1 VDAQSPVIGFDEIP
15 PPIVAFVAMPALPSP
30 SMSFLRSHLVSLGH
44 LLVVACIVTFAQ
56 EPLAQG
62 RCESLRPEVPAD
74 YFQARGC
81 GLLLSVEQFHLGPG
95 KEHLNARFYEAAFAD
110 FRFILNQFPNHPTAL
125 LLMAQT
131 CEQWKAPK
139 CLTQEWFE
147 RAIAFK
153 SDVPGTYVAQGIYL
167 HRAKQY
173 PQAIQSFKRALEL
186 DPDSMNAHYN
196 LGLSYLETKQYALA
210 NEQAQRAYALG
221 AQLPG
226 LRNWLERV
234 GQWKPDPQSVTP
246 PETGTAHKNPAGE
259 KPPTK

>member
-1 VDAQSPVIGFDEIP
+1 MN
-15 PPIVAFVAMPALPSP
+15 PIVTFMAMPVFRSP
-30 SMSFLRSHLVSLGH
+30 PTSLRRSRPVSLGG
-44 LLVVACIVTFAQ
+44 LLVAACLVIFAQ
-56 EPLAQG
+56 EICAQG
-62 RCESLRPEVPAD
+62 RCDTLRPEVPAD

-95 KEHLNARFYEAAFAD
+95 KAHLTERFYEAAFGD

-139 CLTQEWFE
+139 CVTQEWFE

-153 SDVPGTYVAQGIYL
+153 SDVPGTYIAQGIYL

-173 PQAIQSFKRALEL
+173 PQAIQSFKKALEL

-196 LGLSYLETKQYALA
+196 LGLSYMETKQYPLA
-210 NEQAQRAYALG
+210 NEQAQSAYALG

-234 GQWKPDPQSVTP
+234 GQWKPIDPQSVTAP
-246 PETGTAHKNPAGE
+246 APASANKNPVGE

>member
-1 VDAQSPVIGFDEIP
+1 MPLGRWLAGLLAAVCVVI
-15 PPIVAFVAMPALPSP
+15 
-30 SMSFLRSHLVSLGH
+30 
-44 LLVVACIVTFAQ
+44 FAQ
-56 EPLAQG
+56 EARAQG
-62 RCESLRPEVPAD
+62 RCDSLRPEVPAD

-81 GLLLSVEQFHLGPG
+81 GLLSSVEQFHIGPG
-95 KEHLNARFYEAAFAD
+95 KEKLNARFYEGAYGD
-110 FRFILNQFPNHPTAL
+110 FSFILNQFPNHPTAL

-131 CEQWKAPK
+131 CEQWKSPRCRA
-139 CLTQEWFE
+139 QEWFE
-147 RAIAFK
+147 RAVAFK

-173 PQAIQSFKRALEL
+173 PLAIQSFKSALAL

-234 GQWKPDPQSVTP
+234 GQWKPLDLQPQTVTTP
-246 PETGTAHKNPAGE
+246 DSGTSNKNSAGE

>member
-1 VDAQSPVIGFDEIP
+1 MFA
-15 PPIVAFVAMPALPSP
+15 PSSHLRP
-30 SMSFLRSHLVSLGH
+30 SLRSRLVLLGP
-44 LLVVACIVTFAQ
+44 LLVVVCVVSSAQ
-56 EPLAQG
+56 ESLAQG
-62 RCESLRPEVPAD
+62 RCDSLRPEVPAD

-81 GLLLSVEQFHLGPG
+81 GLLSSVEQFHLGPG
-95 KEHLNARFYEAAFAD
+95 KEHLNARYYEGAYGD

-131 CEQWKAPK
+131 CEQWKSPK
-139 CLTQEWFE
+139 CRGQDWFE
-147 RAIAFK
+147 RAVAFK
-153 SDVPGTYVAQGIYL
+153 PDVSGTYVAQGIYL

-173 PQAIQSFKRALEL
+173 SQAIQSFKRALEL

-210 NEQAQRAYALG
+210 NEQAQSAYALG

-234 GQWKPDPQSVTP
+234 GQWKPADPKPATTP
-246 PETGTAHKNPAGE
+246 STEPANKNPTGE

>member
-1 VDAQSPVIGFDEIP
+1 M
-15 PPIVAFVAMPALPSP
+15 AMPV
-30 SMSFLRSHLVSLGH
+30 FRSRSTSLQRSRHVSLGG
-44 LLVVACIVTFAQ
+44 LLVAACLVVFAQ
-56 EPLAQG
+56 EIGAQG
-62 RCESLRPEVPAD
+62 RCDGLKPEVPAD

-95 KEHLNARFYEAAFAD
+95 KAHLTERFYEAAFAD

-139 CLTQEWFE
+139 CRADEWFE
-147 RAIAFK
+147 RAVTFK
-153 SDVPGTYVAQGIYL
+153 PDVAGTYIAQGIYL

-173 PQAIQSFKRALEL
+173 SQAIQSFKKALEL

-196 LGLSYLETKQYALA
+196 LGLSYMETKQYALA
-210 NEQAQRAYALG
+210 NEQAQLAYALG

-234 GQWKPDPQSVTP
+234 GQWKPTDPQAIAAP
-246 PETGTAHKNPAGE
+246 APENANKNSAGE